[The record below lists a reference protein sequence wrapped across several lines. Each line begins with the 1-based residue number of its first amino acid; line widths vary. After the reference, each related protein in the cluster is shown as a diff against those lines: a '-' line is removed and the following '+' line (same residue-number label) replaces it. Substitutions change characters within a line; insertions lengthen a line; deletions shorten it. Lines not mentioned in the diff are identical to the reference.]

1 MNHFRMQ
8 NAERGLDRQDA
19 QSHFRS
25 SLMVLKVIKNLKI
38 YISAWCFVDATV
50 VLWNNWPG
58 RICVA
63 PMGWTWKSRRV
74 GIEADVR
81 LRKTE
86 CVGASR
92 AAQGIALCRAV
103 VPSRPSGA

>member
-38 YISAWCFVDATV
+38 YISAWYFVDATV
-50 VLWNNWPG
+50 VL
-58 RICVA
+58 
-63 PMGWTWKSRRV
+63 
-74 GIEADVR
+74 
-81 LRKTE
+81 
-86 CVGASR
+86 
-92 AAQGIALCRAV
+92 
-103 VPSRPSGA
+103 